1 MHWRIYLLAR
11 LCLLTALPALACG
24 GSSYERPAYAT
35 GPQVRTVRLSPNAGQ
50 ATLDA
55 ATGHLFITDPDR
67 HLVEMRSAA
76 TGNPLRTIP
85 AGKSTM
91 APLLDARRSHI
102 FVTDGDAAGRAG
114 SVLVVDTRTGRVLR
128 AVAVGPNPQPIL
140 LDEGAARLLV
150 STATNRMLIR
160 PATNQFL
167 DESQAARATIVILDA
182 STGRIT
188 ARIPSPGPVFFGTL
202 DPQRHRA
209 TVLYS
214 NRIGQPNVGYGVV
227 DTRTGRPLAI
237 VDANRN
243 GQQPVLDLQRG
254 IAMIIDTDESTVHV
268 VNMATGMVLH
278 TIKVDTSPE
287 GGAIDPRN
295 GRAYIVSLGLSFS
308 GVAAN
313 STFSVLDLRAG
324 TVLRKVP
331 VGENVTG
338 ISLNPA
344 GDRAFVAL
352 GTGDLVMLD
361 TGTGRLLRTT
371 HVGLISGY
379 SPVFLSHGLA
389 YAMSFGDVTSSG
401 SIVANTSGMLRVL
414 DAHDGALLRT
424 VLVGVNPSWPP
435 LPDAT
440 GRRLFFSST
449 GPIDN
454 MNAFPSGTGT
464 VSVVDA
470 ATSRLLRKVAVGIG
484 PSPIGLDPAS
494 GHLLVLNAQGDGTA
508 PPSPDHGIPVCS
520 AKTPMVGPYP
530 APCRHPAATLSIIT
544 LAP

>member
-1 MHWRIYLLAR
+1 MHRRIHLLAR
-11 LCLLTALPALACG
+11 LCLLTALLALACE

-35 GPQVRTVRLSPNAGQ
+35 GSQVRTIRLSPGAGQ
-50 ATLDA
+50 ATLDT
-55 ATGHLFITDPDR
+55 ATGHLFVADPGR

-76 TGNPLRTIP
+76 TGDLLRTIP
-85 AGKSTM
+85 SGQSSITL
-91 APLLDARRSHI
+91 LLDARHGHL
-102 FVTDGDAAGRAG
+102 FVADGDMAGRTG
-114 SVLVVDTRTGRVLR
+114 GVLVVDTRTGLVLR
-128 AVAVGPNPQPIL
+128 SVPVGPNPQPLL
-140 LDEGAARLLV
+140 LDDGAARLLV
-150 STATNRMLIR
+150 STATYRMLAR
-160 PATNQFL
+160 PATNQFR
-167 DESQAARATIVILDA
+167 DESSATSAAIVILDA
-182 STGRIT
+182 YTGRII
-188 ARIPSPGPVFFGTL
+188 ARIPSPGPVSFATL
-202 DPQRHRA
+202 DARRHRA
-209 TVLYS
+209 VVLYS
-214 NRIGQPNVGYGVV
+214 KGSKEPNVGYGVV
-227 DTRTGRPLAI
+227 DINAGHPVAI

-268 VNMATGMVLH
+268 VNMATGVVLH

-295 GRAYIVSLGLSFS
+295 GHAYIVSLGLSFS

-313 STFSVLDLRAG
+313 GTFSELDLRAG

-331 VGENVTG
+331 IGENVTG
-338 ISLNPA
+338 ISLDPA
-344 GDRAFVAL
+344 GTRAFVAL

-371 HVGLISGY
+371 HLGLISAY
-379 SPVFLSHGLA
+379 PPVFMSHGLA

-401 SIVANTSGMLRVL
+401 AIVSRTDGMLRVL
-414 DAHDGALLRT
+414 DARDGALLRT

-435 LPDAT
+435 LPDPT
-440 GRRLFFSST
+440 GRRLFFSSAGPT
-449 GPIDN
+449 GD

-508 PPSPDHGIPVCS
+508 PPSHGSIPVCS
-520 AKTPMVGPYP
+520 AKTPMIGPY
-530 APCRHPAATLSIIT
+530 AVPCRQPSASLSIIP

>member
-1 MHWRIYLLAR
+1 MHRRIHLLAR
-11 LCLLTALPALACG
+11 LCLLTALLALACG
-24 GSSYERPAYAT
+24 GSSHERPAYAT
-35 GPQVRTVRLSPNAGQ
+35 GPQARTVRLSPDAGQ
-50 ATLDA
+50 ATLDT
-55 ATGHLFITDPDR
+55 ATGHLFIADPDR

-76 TGNPLRTIP
+76 TGNLLRTIP
-85 AGKSTM
+85 AGQEFIGL
-91 APLLDARRSHI
+91 LLDARRSHL
-102 FVTDGDAAGRAG
+102 FVADGDTAGRIG

-128 AVAVGPNPQPIL
+128 SVAVGPNPQPIL
-140 LDEGAARLLV
+140 LDDGAARLLV
-150 STATNRMLIR
+150 STATYRMRIR
-160 PATNQFL
+160 PATNQFR
-167 DESQAARATIVILDA
+167 DESSAVSAAIVILDA
-182 STGRIT
+182 NTGRIT
-188 ARIPSPGPVFFGTL
+188 ARIPSPGSISFATL
-202 DPQRHRA
+202 DPRRHRA
-209 TVLYS
+209 VVLYS
-214 NRIGQPNVGYGVV
+214 NGSKEPNVGYGVV
-227 DTRTGRPLAI
+227 DTRAGHPFAI

-243 GQQPVLDLQRG
+243 GQQPVLDQQRG
-254 IAMIIDTDESTVHV
+254 IAMIIDTDESTVHA
-268 VNMATGMVLH
+268 VNIATGVVLH

-287 GGAIDPRN
+287 GGAIDPRS
-295 GRAYIVSLGLSFS
+295 GHAYIVSLGLSFS

-313 STFSVLDLRAG
+313 STFSELDLRAG

-331 VGENVTG
+331 IGENVTG

-379 SPVFLSHGLA
+379 PPMFISHGLA

-470 ATSRLLRKVAVGIG
+470 ATSRLLRKVAVGMG
-484 PSPIGLDPAS
+484 PSLIGLDPAR
-494 GHLLVLNAQGDGTA
+494 GHLLVLNRQGDGTA

-520 AKTPMVGPYP
+520 AKTPMVGMNPP
-530 APCRHPAATLSIIT
+530 PCRQPSATLSIIT